1 MIWIMRIKLK
11 LRDTIK
17 CEIINDKKKKYPNS
31 LPRLSIFD
39 SWIIMV
45 IKLIKNMPVKNVI
58 IIKPIILKMLSK
70 NTKDIPKATDPA
82 EISKSF
88 TLFLKKSMIIPPIMM
103 VTITVRIIVELII
116 SEKISSGLK
125 LII

>member
-1 MIWIMRIKLK
+1 MRIKLK

-31 LPRLSIFD
+31 LPRLRIFD
-39 SWIIMV
+39 SWKIMV

-58 IIKPIILKMLSK
+58 NIKPIVLKMLSK
-70 NTKDIPKATDPA
+70 NTKKIQKTTDPA

-88 TLFLKKSMIIPPIMM
+88 TLSLKKSTIIPPIMI
-103 VTITVRIIVELII
+103 VTITVRMIVELII
-116 SEKISSGLK
+116 SDKISSGLK